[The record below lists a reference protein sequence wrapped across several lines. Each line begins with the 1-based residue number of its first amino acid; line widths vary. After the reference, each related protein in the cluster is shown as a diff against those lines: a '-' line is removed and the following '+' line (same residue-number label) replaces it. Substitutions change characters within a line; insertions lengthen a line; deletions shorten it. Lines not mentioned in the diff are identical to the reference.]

1 MEKYN
6 GYMSLERDF
15 NDVNKEINAILV
27 KTEGYITLIEHI
39 YKDEDK
45 KDEDFIAEMHMTQA
59 VLLRLV
65 NKLNDIAMKAMA
77 ENNRPVYYKCED
89 VKLRVR
95 NTMEVVRNLYM

>member
-6 GYMSLERDF
+6 GYMSLEREF

-39 YKDEDK
+39 YRDEDK
-45 KDEDFIAEMHMTQA
+45 KNEDFITEMHMTQA

-77 ENNRPVYYKCED
+77 ENNNPVYYKCED